1 MDLSMYDSLRAL
13 IETPKEHYINQ
24 MQALVDDRWEN
35 STQTSFEVQ
44 IQKDIGSEVYVDVEV
59 SVDASIDM
67 GTGYKKGDDFKVFS
81 HRDITTETPVGLM
94 YKFANNYWITTNTNN
109 LASPVSSYE
118 VRRCNNVLRWID
130 PYNGFLHEVPCVLDY
145 ELSSPQ
151 PLKDKDVITANGHIL
166 VTVQGNELT
175 GTITKNQRFIFN
187 GQPFKVVGIQN
198 LLNDDINTYESNLFY
213 IDMFLDMEQEEDDL
227 VKDIANRTEYNYTIT
242 IDPPISKQVAGFK
255 GQLSATVRLNGQI
268 VDRTIVWEGNSFIT
282 IDSEGNYTLSEMRGK
297 TATIKAYIKGNPDLY
312 DTVDIQ
318 IVSAVENN
326 YSIVVYPEL
335 KEVRSKI
342 PVTFEVS
349 LYNNGIKQD
358 NIVDYQTDGSNVG
371 NYTLIREDNIFTLST
386 LLPSTTPLKIT
397 FFVGDTSKTLDV
409 LLKPFF

>member
-44 IQKDIGSEVYVDVEV
+44 IQKDIGSEIYVDVEV

-109 LASPVSSYE
+109 LAGPVGSYE

-349 LYNNGIKQD
+349 LYNNGVKQD
-358 NIVDYQTDGSNVG
+358 DIVDYKTDGSNAV
-371 NYTLIREDNIFTLST
+371 NYTLAREDNIFTLST